1 MKKRLL
7 GAFIVLFI
15 LITSLLLGNTV
26 FSITMTIISLLGL
39 RELIDIKYKK
49 RKIGL
54 IKILSYLLMIFFMI
68 NNLVLKLDNKVVIC
82 ISLISLILP
91 IIFYDDKDRYNIND
105 SLYLFGIIYFIGYA
119 FLNIID
125 MMGSDI
131 FKGIYIFVIAF
142 ITDTYA
148 YISGMLIGKH
158 RFTDISPKK
167 TIEGCLI
174 GGIMGCFIGTMF
186 YYSLV
191 GDLSIIKTII
201 MSLVLVFLTY
211 QVIQISH
218 YQIYLIYHHVLV

>member
-26 FSITMTIISLLGL
+26 FSITMTVVSLLGL

-49 RKIGL
+49 RKIDL
-54 IKILSYLLMIFFMI
+54 IKIISYVLMIFFMI

-125 MMGSDI
+125 MMSSDI

-148 YISGMLIGKH
+148 
-158 RFTDISPKK
+158 
-167 TIEGCLI
+167 
-174 GGIMGCFIGTMF
+174 
-186 YYSLV
+186 
-191 GDLSIIKTII
+191 
-201 MSLVLVFLTY
+201 
-211 QVIQISH
+211 
-218 YQIYLIYHHVLV
+218 

>member
-26 FSITMTIISLLGL
+26 FSITMTVVSLLGL

-54 IKILSYLLMIFFMI
+54 IKIISYLLMIFFMI

-125 MMGSDI
+125 SVLHRNPTYYYKPFCQDGKSV
-131 FKGIYIFVIAF
+131 FFYKRTGNFPKNFV
-142 ITDTYA
+142 
-148 YISGMLIGKH
+148 
-158 RFTDISPKK
+158 
-167 TIEGCLI
+167 
-174 GGIMGCFIGTMF
+174 
-186 YYSLV
+186 
-191 GDLSIIKTII
+191 
-201 MSLVLVFLTY
+201 
-211 QVIQISH
+211 
-218 YQIYLIYHHVLV
+218 

>member
-26 FSITMTIISLLGL
+26 FSITMTVVSLLGL

-49 RKIGL
+49 RKIDL
-54 IKILSYLLMIFFMI
+54 IKIISYLLMIFFMI

-186 YYSLV
+186 YYSDRKSV
-191 GDLSIIKTII
+191 
-201 MSLVLVFLTY
+201 V
-211 QVIQISH
+211 
-218 YQIYLIYHHVLV
+218 